1 MAICTPPGWRPGGFE
16 RAIALAR
23 TRRSQIASAPRAIYV
38 DGGVT
43 LYPGFETGG

>member
-1 MAICTPPGWRPGGFE
+1 MAIKYPTPAGDWDGFE
-16 RAIALAR
+16 RA
-23 TRRSQIASAPRAIYV
+23 SGPRAIYV